1 LKELVRRAYEEQ
13 LRVVTEMLEGKLPS
27 YDRETE
33 EEISKTLTAK
43 LTRLQ

>member
-1 LKELVRRAYEEQ
+1 VRKAYEEQ

-33 EEISKTLTAK
+33 EEISKALVTK
-43 LTRLQ
+43 LRRL